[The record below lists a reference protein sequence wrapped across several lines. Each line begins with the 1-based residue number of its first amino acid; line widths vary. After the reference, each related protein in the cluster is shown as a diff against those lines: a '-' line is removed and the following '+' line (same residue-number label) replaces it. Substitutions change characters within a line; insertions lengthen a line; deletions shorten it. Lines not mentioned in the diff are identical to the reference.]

1 MTDRVTKHRQRESR
15 WQSVLDIP
23 LVPAVA
29 RLALPVPA
37 ERRDEAARQALVR
50 RIRGEFHDMP
60 GLSLTLAQAAR
71 LFTLRAD
78 IASRI
83 LNRLSDAR
91 VLRQRRDGQFTL
103 RIEEP

>member
-1 MTDRVTKHRQRESR
+1 MAKRRLLEPK
-15 WQSVLDIP
+15 WQAVLDVP

-29 RLALPVPA
+29 RLPSQVLV
-37 ERRDEAARQALVR
+37 ERRDEATRQELVC

-60 GLSLTLAQAAR
+60 GLSLTLAQAAK

-83 LNRLSDAR
+83 LDRLSDAR
-91 VLRQRRDGQFTL
+91 VLRKNRDGQFSL
-103 RIEEP
+103 LIEEP